1 MSATVLAQVIAATPG
16 STVTGE
22 TVDQNTY
29 ALSFRDRPMNKLE
42 EWWATEG
49 INLSHK
55 DACIAA
61 FKLGLSVHAATETS
75 RCC

>member
-1 MSATVLAQVIAATPG
+1 M
-16 STVTGE
+16 
-22 TVDQNTY
+22 D
-29 ALSFRDRPMNKLE
+29 DPMNKLE

-61 FKLGLSVHAATETS
+61 FKLGLSVHEFRAATEANERPTEL
-75 RCC
+75 

>member
-1 MSATVLAQVIAATPG
+1 M
-16 STVTGE
+16 
-22 TVDQNTY
+22 D
-29 ALSFRDRPMNKLE
+29 DPMNKLE

-61 FKLGLSVHAATETS
+61 FKLGLSVHGLRAATETS
-75 RCC
+75 ESATNRALILL

>member
-1 MSATVLAQVIAATPG
+1 M
-16 STVTGE
+16 
-22 TVDQNTY
+22 D
-29 ALSFRDRPMNKLE
+29 DPMKKLE

-61 FKLGLSVHAATETS
+61 FKLGLSVHVLLAATETS
-75 RCC
+75 K

>member
-1 MSATVLAQVIAATPG
+1 M
-16 STVTGE
+16 
-22 TVDQNTY
+22 D
-29 ALSFRDRPMNKLE
+29 DPMKKLE

-61 FKLGLSVHAATETS
+61 FKLGLSVQEFRAATEANERPTEL
-75 RCC
+75 